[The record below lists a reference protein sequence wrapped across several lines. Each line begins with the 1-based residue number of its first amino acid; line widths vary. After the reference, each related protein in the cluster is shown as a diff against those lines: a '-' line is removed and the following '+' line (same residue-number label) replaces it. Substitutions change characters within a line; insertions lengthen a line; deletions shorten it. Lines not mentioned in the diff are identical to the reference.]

1 MIIIHQWAGLYLYI
15 HFGIDNIIF
24 PYVYNGVSCCRNLH
38 RLFLYQKEDFS
49 MKLLNL
55 IKKRLFKKHREF
67 TGDYLVDYYNTHDE
81 DVRLLSK
88 HGRVEFLTTVKY
100 IEQYLK
106 DGMKIIE
113 IGAATGRYSHYFAQK
128 GFEVDAVELIEHN
141 IEVFKTKTLP
151 GENVRIKQGN
161 ALNLSEYPDN
171 SYDIT
176 LLLGPMYH
184 LYTFEEQKKALSEA
198 IRITKPDGYIFV
210 AYCMLEPSMFCCFK
224 NNRIDKLIEDGE
236 FDPVTLEA
244 HFPPHG
250 IFKVYSKN
258 EIFDLTKSFG
268 VERLHFVATDGYT
281 CHMKESV
288 DKMDDETYDLYLR
301 YHFKTCERQDLVG
314 ISHHT
319 LDVLRKE

>member
-1 MIIIHQWAGLYLYI
+1 
-15 HFGIDNIIF
+15 
-24 PYVYNGVSCCRNLH
+24 
-38 RLFLYQKEDFS
+38 

-55 IKKRLFKKHREF
+55 IKKRLFKKHCEF

-100 IEQYLK
+100 IKQYLK

-161 ALNLSEYPDN
+161 ALDLSEYPDN

-236 FDPVTLEA
+236 FDLL
-244 HFPPHG
+244 HLKH
-250 IFKVYSKN
+250 IFHHMVFLRCIAK
-258 EIFDLTKSFG
+258 TK
-268 VERLHFVATDGYT
+268 
-281 CHMKESV
+281 
-288 DKMDDETYDLYLR
+288 YL
-301 YHFKTCERQDLVG
+301 
-314 ISHHT
+314 I
-319 LDVLRKE
+319 

>member
-1 MIIIHQWAGLYLYI
+1 
-15 HFGIDNIIF
+15 
-24 PYVYNGVSCCRNLH
+24 
-38 RLFLYQKEDFS
+38 
-49 MKLLNL
+49 MKLFNL
-55 IKKRLFKKHREF
+55 IKRKLFKKHHES
-67 TGDYLVDYYNTHDE
+67 TGDYLVDYYKTHDE

-100 IEQYLK
+100 VEQYLK

-113 IGAATGRYSHYFAQK
+113 IGAATGSFAQK

-141 IEVFKTKTLP
+141 IEIFKSKTVP
-151 GENVRIKQGN
+151 NEKISIRQGN
-161 ALNLSEYPDN
+161 AINLTEYPDN
-171 SYDIT
+171 SYDVT

-184 LYTFEEQKKALSEA
+184 LYTAEEQQKALSEA
-198 IRITKPDGYIFV
+198 IRITKPYGYIFV

-236 FDPVTLEA
+236 FDPVSLQA

-250 IFKVYSKN
+250 IFKVYTKD
-258 EIFDLTKSFG
+258 EIFDLTKIFG
-268 VERLHFVATDGYT
+268 AERLHFVATDGYT
-281 CHMKESV
+281 CHMKETV
-288 DKMDDETYDLYLR
+288 DQMDDETYDLYLR

>member
-1 MIIIHQWAGLYLYI
+1 
-15 HFGIDNIIF
+15 
-24 PYVYNGVSCCRNLH
+24 
-38 RLFLYQKEDFS
+38 

-55 IKKRLFKKHREF
+55 FKRKFFKNQHKTTE
-67 TGDYLVDYYNTHDE
+67 DYLVDYYNTHDE

-88 HGRVEFLTTVKY
+88 HGKVEFMTTVKY
-100 IEQYLK
+100 IEKYLK
-106 DGMKIIE
+106 PEMKIME

-128 GFEVDAVELIEHN
+128 GFSVDAVELIEHN

-151 GENVRIKQGN
+151 EEKVSIKQGN
-161 ALNLSEYPDN
+161 ALNLSEYPGN

-184 LYTFEEQKKALSEA
+184 LYTAEEQQKALSEA
-198 IRITKPDGYIFV
+198 IRITKPRGYIFV
-210 AYCMLEPSMFCCFK
+210 AYCMLDPSIFGCFK

-236 FDPVTLEA
+236 FDAVSLEA
-244 HFPPHG
+244 YFPPHG
-250 IFKVYSKN
+250 IFKVYTKD
-258 EIFDLTKSFG
+258 EIFDLTKIFD
-268 VERLHFVATDGYT
+268 VERLNFVATDGYT
-281 CHMKESV
+281 CHMKEAI
-288 DKMDDETYDLYLR
+288 DKMDDKTYDLYLR

>member
-1 MIIIHQWAGLYLYI
+1 
-15 HFGIDNIIF
+15 
-24 PYVYNGVSCCRNLH
+24 
-38 RLFLYQKEDFS
+38 

-55 IKKRLFKKHREF
+55 IKKRLFKKHCEF

-100 IEQYLK
+100 IKQYLK

-161 ALNLSEYPDN
+161 ALDLSEYPDN

-184 LYTFEEQKKALSEA
+184 IYTFEEQKKALS
-198 IRITKPDGYIFV
+198 
-210 AYCMLEPSMFCCFK
+210 
-224 NNRIDKLIEDGE
+224 
-236 FDPVTLEA
+236 
-244 HFPPHG
+244 
-250 IFKVYSKN
+250 
-258 EIFDLTKSFG
+258 
-268 VERLHFVATDGYT
+268 
-281 CHMKESV
+281 
-288 DKMDDETYDLYLR
+288 
-301 YHFKTCERQDLVG
+301 
-314 ISHHT
+314 
-319 LDVLRKE
+319 

>member
-1 MIIIHQWAGLYLYI
+1 
-15 HFGIDNIIF
+15 
-24 PYVYNGVSCCRNLH
+24 
-38 RLFLYQKEDFS
+38 
-49 MKLLNL
+49 MKLFDL
-55 IKKRLFKKHREF
+55 IKKRFFKKQPVK
-67 TGDYLVDYYNTHDE
+67 TGDHLVDFYNRIDE
-81 DVRLLSK
+81 DSRLLSK
-88 HGRVEFLTTVKY
+88 HGRIEFLTTVKY
-100 IEQYLK
+100 VEKYLN
-106 DGMKIIE
+106 DGMRIME

-128 GFEVDAVELIEHN
+128 GFEVDAVDLIEHN
-141 IEVFKTKTLP
+141 IEIFKTKTQP
-151 GENVRIKQGN
+151 NEKVSIRQGN
-161 ALNLSEYPDN
+161 AIDMSEYPEN
-171 SYDIT
+171 SYDVT

-184 LYTFEEQKKALSEA
+184 LYTEEDQKKALSEA
-198 IRITKPDGYIFV
+198 IRITKPDGYIFI

-244 HFPPHG
+244 YFPPHG

-288 DKMDDETYDLYLR
+288 DKMDDKTYDLYLR

>member
-1 MIIIHQWAGLYLYI
+1 
-15 HFGIDNIIF
+15 
-24 PYVYNGVSCCRNLH
+24 
-38 RLFLYQKEDFS
+38 

-55 IKKRLFKKHREF
+55 LRRKFFKNQHNT

-100 IEQYLK
+100 IEKYLNNEV
-106 DGMKIIE
+106 KIIE
-113 IGAATGRYSHYFAQK
+113 IGAGTGRYSHYFAQK
-128 GFEVDAVELIEHN
+128 GFSVDAVELIEHN
-141 IEVFKTKTLP
+141 IEVFKIKTLP
-151 GENVRIKQGN
+151 DEKISIKQGN
-161 ALNLSEYPDN
+161 ALDLSEYPDS
-171 SYDIT
+171 SYDVT

-184 LYTFEEQKKALSEA
+184 LYTAEEQQKALSEA
-198 IRITKPDGYIFV
+198 IRITKPNGYIFV
-210 AYCMLEPSMFCCFK
+210 AYCMLEPAIYNSFK
-224 NNRIDKLIEDGE
+224 GNRINRLIEAGE
-236 FDPVTLEA
+236 LDPVTLET

-250 IFKVYSKN
+250 IFKVYTKD
-258 EIFDLTKSFG
+258 EIFDLTKIFG

-281 CHMKESV
+281 CHMKEAV
-288 DKMDDETYDLYLR
+288 DKMDDKTYDLYLR

>member
-1 MIIIHQWAGLYLYI
+1 
-15 HFGIDNIIF
+15 
-24 PYVYNGVSCCRNLH
+24 
-38 RLFLYQKEDFS
+38 
-49 MKLLNL
+49 MKLFDL
-55 IKKRLFKKHREF
+55 IKKKFFKKQPVK
-67 TGDYLVDYYNTHDE
+67 TGDHLVDFYNRIDE
-81 DVRLLSK
+81 DSRLLSK
-88 HGRVEFLTTVKY
+88 HGRIEFLTTVKY
-100 IEQYLK
+100 VEKYLK
-106 DGMKIIE
+106 DGMRIME

-128 GFEVDAVELIEHN
+128 GFEVDAVDLVEHN
-141 IEVFKTKTLP
+141 IEIFKTKTQP
-151 GENVRIKQGN
+151 NEKVSIRQGN
-161 ALNLSEYPDN
+161 AIDMSEYLEN
-171 SYDIT
+171 SYDVT

-184 LYTFEEQKKALSEA
+184 LYTEEDQKKALSEA
-198 IRITKPDGYIFV
+198 IRITKPDGYIFI

-244 HFPPHG
+244 YFPPHG

-288 DKMDDETYDLYLR
+288 DKMDDKTYDLYLR

>member
-1 MIIIHQWAGLYLYI
+1 MIITHHRAGLYLYI

-38 RLFLYQKEDFS
+38 RLFLYSKEDFS

-55 IKKRLFKKHREF
+55 IKKKLFKKHPEI
-67 TGDYLVDYYNTHDE
+67 TGNYLVDYYNTHDE
-81 DVRLLSK
+81 DIRLISK

-161 ALNLSEYPDN
+161 ALDLSEYPDN

-210 AYCMLEPSMFCCFK
+210 AYCMLEPSIIGQFK
-224 NNRIDKLIEDGE
+224 RNQMNKLIEMGL
-236 FDPVTLEA
+236 FNPKTLEA
-244 HFPPHG
+244 YFTPEG
-250 IFKVYSKN
+250 IFKLNNVD
-258 EIFDLTKSFG
+258 EIINLSESFA
-268 VERLHFVATDGYT
+268 VERINLIATDGYT
-281 CHMKESV
+281 CHMKEAV
-288 DKMDDETYDLYLR
+288 DQMDDETYELYLR
-301 YHFKTCERQDLVG
+301 YHFSTCERQDLIG
-314 ISHHT
+314 MSHHT
-319 LDVLRKE
+319 LDILRKE

>member
-1 MIIIHQWAGLYLYI
+1 
-15 HFGIDNIIF
+15 
-24 PYVYNGVSCCRNLH
+24 
-38 RLFLYQKEDFS
+38 
-49 MKLLNL
+49 MKLFDL
-55 IKKRLFKKHREF
+55 IKKKLFKKQPVK
-67 TGDYLVDYYNTHDE
+67 TGDHLVDFYNRIDE
-81 DVRLLSK
+81 DSRLLSK
-88 HGRVEFLTTVKY
+88 HGQIEFLTTVKY
-100 IEQYLK
+100 IEKYLK
-106 DGMKIIE
+106 DDMKIIE

-141 IEVFKTKTLP
+141 IEIFKAKTMP
-151 GENVRIKQGN
+151 DEKVSIRQGN
-161 ALNLSEYPDN
+161 AVNLSEYPDE
-171 SYDIT
+171 SYDVT

-184 LYTFEEQKKALSEA
+184 LYTVGEQKKALSEA

-244 HFPPHG
+244 YFPPHG

-288 DKMDDETYDLYLR
+288 DQMDDETYDLYLR
-301 YHFKTCERQDLVG
+301 YHFKTCERQDLIG

-319 LDVLRKE
+319 LDVLRKENE

>member
-1 MIIIHQWAGLYLYI
+1 
-15 HFGIDNIIF
+15 
-24 PYVYNGVSCCRNLH
+24 
-38 RLFLYQKEDFS
+38 
-49 MKLLNL
+49 MKLFNL
-55 IKKRLFKKHREF
+55 LRRKFFKNKHNT

-100 IEQYLK
+100 IEKYLK

-113 IGAATGRYSHYFAQK
+113 IGAGTGRYSHYFAQK
-128 GFEVDAVELIEHN
+128 GFSVEAVELIEHN

-151 GENVRIKQGN
+151 DEKISIKQGN
-161 ALNLSEYPDN
+161 ALDLSEYPDS
-171 SYDIT
+171 SYDVT

-184 LYTFEEQKKALSEA
+184 LYTAEEQQKALSEA
-198 IRITKPDGYIFV
+198 IRITKPRGYIFV
-210 AYCMLEPSMFCCFK
+210 AYCMLEPALYNSFK
-224 NNRIDKLIEDGE
+224 GNRINRLIEAGE
-236 FDPVTLEA
+236 LNPVTLET

-250 IFKVYSKN
+250 IFKVYTKD
-258 EIFDLTKSFG
+258 EIFDLTKIFAT
-268 VERLHFVATDGYT
+268 ERLHFVATDGYT
-281 CHMKESV
+281 CHMKEAV
-288 DKMDDETYDLYLR
+288 DKMDDKTYDLYLR

>member
-1 MIIIHQWAGLYLYI
+1 
-15 HFGIDNIIF
+15 
-24 PYVYNGVSCCRNLH
+24 
-38 RLFLYQKEDFS
+38 
-49 MKLLNL
+49 MKLFNL
-55 IKKRLFKKHREF
+55 IKKKLFKKHHEI
-67 TGDYLVDYYNTHDE
+67 TGDSLVDYYNTHDE

-88 HGRVEFLTTVKY
+88 HGRVEFFTTVKY
-100 IEQYLK
+100 IEKYLK
-106 DGMKIIE
+106 DNMKIME

-128 GFEVDAVELIEHN
+128 GFVVDAVELIEHN
-141 IEVFKTKTLP
+141 IEIFKAKTLP
-151 GENVRIKQGN
+151 NEKVSIRQGN
-161 ALNLSEYPDN
+161 AINLAEHPDD
-171 SYDIT
+171 SYDVT

-244 HFPPHG
+244 YFPPHG

-281 CHMKESV
+281 CHMKEAV
-288 DKMDDETYDLYLR
+288 DQMDEKTYELYLR
-301 YHFKTCERQDLVG
+301 YHFKTCERQDLIG
-314 ISHHT
+314 MSHHT
-319 LDVLRKE
+319 LDVLRKETKQ